1 MVYVTSVA
9 TAYNGTYPILG
20 TPTTTTFTYTGGSSL
35 EEGTVSMTGEGN
47 VTNTSK
53 SYRVFL
59 NTTAAHGCDVGDII
73 TVSIG
78 ISDTATVS
86 SQTADANSC
95 TLTTSAAHKY
105 AVGETI
111 IVSGISARYNGTF
124 VLTAVDTSTLT
135 YAFAGAVNSGS
146 VAGSVINQT
155 IRDGYNGTKVVDS
168 VIDSDTLT
176 YLYYGQDGYT
186 TNTNAG
192 TSPTLANTTNASIDG
207 SVTLT
212 AVVDNTMKYTKV
224 V

>member
-1 MVYVTSVA
+1 MS
-9 TAYNGTYPILG
+9 
-20 TPTTTTFTYTGGSSL
+20 
-35 EEGTVSMTGEGN
+35 GEGN

-53 SYRVFL
+53 SYRIFL
-59 NTTAAHGCDVGDII
+59 NTSSAHGCDVGDII

-95 TLTTSAAHKY
+95 TLTTSVAHKY

-124 VLTAVDTSTLT
+124 VLTAVGTSTLT

-212 AVVDNTMKYTKV
+212 AVVGNTMKYTKV

>member
-1 MVYVTSVA
+1 V
-9 TAYNGTYPILG
+9 N
-20 TPTTTTFTYTGGSSL
+20 
-35 EEGTVSMTGEGN
+35 
-47 VTNTSK
+47 
-53 SYRVFL
+53 
-59 NTTAAHGCDVGDII
+59 
-73 TVSIG
+73 IG
-78 ISDTATVS
+78 ITDTASVI

-95 TLTTSAAHKY
+95 TLTTSAQHKY

-111 IVSGISARYNGTF
+111 TVSGISARYNGTH
-124 VLTAVDTSTLT
+124 VLTAVDTETLT

-155 IRDGYNGTKVVDS
+155 IRNGYNGTKVVDT

-176 YLYYGQDGYT
+176 YLYYGQDAYT

-192 TSPTLANTTNASIDG
+192 TTPTLVNNTNASIDG